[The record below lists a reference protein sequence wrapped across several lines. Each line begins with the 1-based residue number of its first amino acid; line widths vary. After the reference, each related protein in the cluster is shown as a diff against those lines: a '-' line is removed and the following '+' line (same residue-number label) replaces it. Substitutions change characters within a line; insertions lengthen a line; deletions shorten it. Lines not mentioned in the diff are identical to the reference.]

1 RKRIQVPRDSLVF
14 RVRCY
19 LHAGRSEDDTFSILI
34 SKPISFLLWIYIVI
48 TETSPAVSVIFLI
61 DSDMSYIPPHKRNLK
76 DPIQPSPFADSL
88 LTKFEKNINEL
99 RSSSAKGN
107 GIVYSEKYF
116 TKWFLIGLNG
126 IVDEVPPSVNLVPL
140 SSDSSECINGVKAL
154 VLTNNDFHKGSL
166 VFICLYLLNMI
177 TEDTEEEERTRWLFV
192 AEKVAEDL
200 VFAYDQAN
208 KCAADHH
215 LSDNSKLRLVARF
228 GKIIFYGSK
237 AGPVVDYSLKNSRR
251 IFSTDVPT
259 SFIQNIK
266 SKAIPSHEFCIDGEK
281 QKYIVKI
288 NGPNG
293 IINCKCTAE
302 LHPVRHLT
310 IDVSCIDK
318 NLDMRLML
326 AGKRKIKTL
335 TEKEISDIQGLLGSA
350 IGDMNVKGRLRW
362 PLGKTSSEGGYK
374 IFEVCH
380 ARVTIY
386 KKHTL
391 GLKVR
396 ETNRFNE
403 RYATAEMEKGV
414 TLILKEMNTKL
425 QEQNIERGCVLEML
439 RDALGTIWDFLC
451 CDANLMQ

>member
-1 RKRIQVPRDSLVF
+1 
-14 RVRCY
+14 
-19 LHAGRSEDDTFSILI
+19 
-34 SKPISFLLWIYIVI
+34 
-48 TETSPAVSVIFLI
+48 
-61 DSDMSYIPPHKRNLK
+61 MSYVPPHKRNSK
-76 DPIQPSPFADSL
+76 DPVQPSPFPDSPL
-88 LTKFEKNINEL
+88 LTKFRRNIDDL
-99 RSSSAKGN
+99 KSTYFQGN
-107 GIVYSEKYF
+107 GIVYSGKYF
-116 TKWFLIGLNG
+116 TKWFLVSSNG
-126 IVDEVPPSVNLVPL
+126 IEDEVPPSVNLVPL
-140 SSDSSECINGVKAL
+140 SSDSSDCINGLKAL
-154 VLTNNDFHKGSL
+154 ELMNNDFHKD
-166 VFICLYLLNMI
+166 MI
-177 TEDTEEEERTRWLFV
+177 TEESEEERTRWLLV
-192 AEKVAEDL
+192 AEKVADDL
-200 VFAYDQAN
+200 VFAYEQAN
-208 KCAADHH
+208 KRKEDHEI
-215 LSDNSKLRLVARF
+215 SDNAKLRLVARF
-228 GKIIFYGSK
+228 GKIVFYGRK

-335 TEKEISDIQGLLGSA
+335 TEKEISNIQGLLGSA
-350 IGDMNVKGRLRW
+350 VVDLNVKGRLRW

-425 QEQNIERGCVLEML
+425 QEQNIERVCVLEML

>member
-1 RKRIQVPRDSLVF
+1 
-14 RVRCY
+14 
-19 LHAGRSEDDTFSILI
+19 
-34 SKPISFLLWIYIVI
+34 
-48 TETSPAVSVIFLI
+48 
-61 DSDMSYIPPHKRNLK
+61 MSYVPPHKRNSK
-76 DPIQPSPFADSL
+76 DPVQPSPFPDSPL
-88 LTKFEKNINEL
+88 LTKFRRNIDDL
-99 RSSSAKGN
+99 KSTYFQGN
-107 GIVYSEKYF
+107 GIVYSGKYF
-116 TKWFLIGLNG
+116 TKWFLVSSNG
-126 IVDEVPPSVNLVPL
+126 IEDEVPPSVNLVPL
-140 SSDSSECINGVKAL
+140 SSDSSDCINGLKAL
-154 VLTNNDFHKGSL
+154 ELMNNHFHKD
-166 VFICLYLLNMI
+166 MI
-177 TEDTEEEERTRWLFV
+177 TEESEEEITRWLLV
-192 AEKVAEDL
+192 AEKVADDL

-208 KCAADHH
+208 KRKEDHEI
-215 LSDNSKLRLVARF
+215 SDNAKLRLVARF
-228 GKIIFYGSK
+228 GKIVFYGRK
-237 AGPVVDYSLKNSRR
+237 AGLVVDYSLKNSRR

-335 TEKEISDIQGLLGSA
+335 TEKEISNIQGLLGSA
-350 IGDMNVKGRLRW
+350 VVDLNVKGRLRW

-425 QEQNIERGCVLEML
+425 QEQNIERVCVLEML

>member
-1 RKRIQVPRDSLVF
+1 MQ
-14 RVRCY
+14 
-19 LHAGRSEDDTFSILI
+19 EDQKTIHLFHPHLKS
-34 SKPISFLLWIYIVI
+34 ISFILPWLLSIYFVI
-48 TETSPAVSVIFLI
+48 TKKPLQSLSVL
-61 DSDMSYIPPHKRNLK
+61 DMSYVPPHKRNSK
-76 DPIQPSPFADSL
+76 DPVQPSPFPDSPL
-88 LTKFEKNINEL
+88 LTKFRRNIDDL
-99 RSSSAKGN
+99 KSTYFQGN
-107 GIVYSEKYF
+107 GIVYSGKYF
-116 TKWFLIGLNG
+116 TKWFLVSSNG
-126 IVDEVPPSVNLVPL
+126 IEDEVPPSVNLVPL
-140 SSDSSECINGVKAL
+140 SSDSSDCINGLKAL
-154 VLTNNDFHKGSL
+154 ELMNNDFHKD
-166 VFICLYLLNMI
+166 MI
-177 TEDTEEEERTRWLFV
+177 TEESEEERTRWLLV
-192 AEKVAEDL
+192 AEKVADDL
-200 VFAYDQAN
+200 VFAYEQAN
-208 KCAADHH
+208 KRKEDHEI
-215 LSDNSKLRLVARF
+215 SDNAKLRLVARF
-228 GKIIFYGSK
+228 GKIVFYGRK

-335 TEKEISDIQGLLGSA
+335 TEKEISNIQGLLGSA
-350 IGDMNVKGRLRW
+350 VVDLNVKGRLRW

-425 QEQNIERGCVLEML
+425 QEQNIERVCVLEML